1 MYKNKQAYRL
11 QMLRKRKGLTTRK
24 LGEKLGVSNGI
35 ISRWC
40 TGSAYPS
47 RKHVIKICKFFKV
60 EAAWFIYGIDDRPV
74 ENDLSFVYSFLDGGN
89 KDRVLEIAKALLNS
103 QVNKNNKK
111 DYTLAANQ

>member
-47 RKHVIKICKFFKV
+47 RKHVIKICEFFKV
-60 EAAWFIYGIDDRPV
+60 EAAWF
-74 ENDLSFVYSFLDGGN
+74 